1 MKALLG
7 FLLSLSIIKE
17 IKNYKGDKKHILKDL
32 AYDYIPKELL
42 DRPKKGFSVPID
54 KWMRGAL
61 KEELLSLTN
70 KSYLQKQGVFEPEFT
85 SRFVENY
92 IANGDLGSF
101 TGQNASH
108 IVWPLFM
115 FQKWYEYYMK

>member
-1 MKALLG
+1 M
-7 FLLSLSIIKE
+7 
-17 IKNYKGDKKHILKDL
+17 

-85 SRFVENY
+85 SRFVEKY
-92 IANGDLGSF
+92 IANGDLGAF